1 MLNRLYRS
9 RQDLGDHFEVGTVE
23 RRMAKRDEG
32 REPVNDDTIGSTGS
46 ASVGTILRDRA
57 DDVDAGSLVP
67 AVTRAG
73 AILDMLAENGG
84 LPVGP
89 SELAR
94 GLGLP
99 KSSIA
104 NICGALADAGLVRR
118 VGTGFALG
126 RRLAE
131 LGGAYLAT
139 VDQVQEFYEASR
151 QLEAGS
157 EETVQLAVLD
167 GLEMTYLARHD
178 GRQPVRLTSGIGRRL
193 PASCTATGKAALA
206 SLADAELARR
216 LEGLTSLPTLSAR
229 SHRTVDALMADLR
242 EVRRRGYAID
252 DEETMEGVVCY
263 GVMIRSRQPGEGPYA
278 ASITLLKVRATEER
292 VPALLADLRRL
303 AQQLADPLRGD
314 EDRAGGRASP

>member
-1 MLNRLYRS
+1 MEKLSQN
-9 RQDLGDHFEVGTVE
+9 
-23 RRMAKRDEG
+23 
-32 REPVNDDTIGSTGS
+32 TGMR
-46 ASVGTILRDRA
+46 AAAIATERA
-57 DDVDAGSLVP
+57 DGEAGDGATSPSEADSLAP
-67 AVTRAG
+67 AVTRA
-73 AILDMLAENGG
+73 ATILDVLAENDGEAA
-84 LPVGP
+84 GP
-89 SELAR
+89 SEIAR
-94 GLGLP
+94 RLGLP

-151 QLEAGS
+151 QLETGS
-157 EETVQLAVLD
+157 EETVQFAVLD

-193 PASCTATGKAALA
+193 PASCTATGKATLA
-206 SLADAELARR
+206 SLDDAELARR
-216 LEGLTSLPTLSAR
+216 FEGVTTLPTLSAR
-229 SHRTVDALMADLR
+229 SHRTVDELMADLR

-263 GVMIRSRQPGEGPYA
+263 GVMVRGRQPGEGPYA
-278 ASITLLKVRATEER
+278 ASITLLKVRATDER
-292 VPALLADLRRL
+292 VPMLLADLRWL
-303 AQQLADPLRGD
+303 AEQLADPLHGD
-314 EDRAGGRASP
+314 KQVAAR

>member
-1 MLNRLYRS
+1 M
-9 RQDLGDHFEVGTVE
+9 D
-23 RRMAKRDEG
+23 
-32 REPVNDDTIGSTGS
+32 DDTTGS
-46 ASVGTILRDRA
+46 ARSALAGTLTQDRE
-57 DDVDAGSLVP
+57 DEVDAGSLVP
-67 AVTRAG
+67 AVTRA
-73 AILDMLAENGG
+73 ATILDVLAENDGEAA
-84 LPVGP
+84 GP
-89 SELAR
+89 SEIAR
-94 GLGLP
+94 RLGLP

-131 LGGAYLAT
+131 LGGAYLAA

-157 EETVQLAVLD
+157 EETVQFAVLD
-167 GLEMTYLARHD
+167 GIEMTYLARHD

-206 SLADAELARR
+206 SLDDAELARR
-216 LEGLTSLPTLSAR
+216 FEGVTSLPRLSDR
-229 SHRTVDALMADLR
+229 SHRTVDALMDDLR

-263 GVMIRSRQPGEGPYA
+263 GVMIRGRQPGEGPYA
-278 ASITLLKVRATEER
+278 ASITLLKVRATQER
-292 VPALLADLRRL
+292 APALLADLRWL
-303 AQQLADPLRGD
+303 AEQLTDPLRSD
-314 EDRAGGRASP
+314 SERNQPA